1 VLQSKQL
8 RVQQWGVSYP
18 RSADG
23 KGAFPT
29 GSHTVFGEEKK
40 RKKKKKKERRKS
52 EMTCFCA

>member
-40 RKKKKKKERRKS
+40 RKKKRKNKG
-52 EMTCFCA
+52 EKLK